1 MPPDLTP
8 IKAFFTE
15 HLVLKLLA
23 LILATM
29 AVYAIQSITSRIE
42 EFEIPIVVNLDKGV
56 AILKQDAKTAY
67 ITCRGS
73 HDDLRRLDMNE
84 LKIVI
89 EPKNTG
95 IAGGERIPI
104 GPHNVKG
111 WTRGVKIEKVR
122 PNVVAINFDLSI
134 TKQVGVAM
142 PETVGKPLLG
152 NAEVTYEPKL
162 VTIKGPQSKLID
174 QKILRTEPIDVEGAV
189 GSFNI
194 KAKIL
199 TEGQEGV
206 WHIEPSEVTAHINI
220 VTEAISKEWK
230 NIKVLALVNNE
241 CGSDLSFSPEFVDV
255 SLHGSPQAI
264 NSISENNISVFVD
277 CVGITT
283 YGSFKIP
290 AAIHLP
296 PGINLSAAIEPP
308 ILTVISRKQQ
318 TEHSI
323 KMPVTETPKTNSVTI
338 NTNSE

>member
-1 MPPDLTP
+1 MSADLTR

-15 HLVLKLLA
+15 HLVLKLIA

-29 AVYAIQSITSRIE
+29 AVYAIQDITSRIE
-42 EFEIPIVVNLDKGV
+42 EFEVPIVINVDKGV

-73 HDDLRRLDMNE
+73 HDDLRRLDINE
-84 LKIVI
+84 LKVMI

-95 IAGGERIPI
+95 IAGGERVPI

-122 PNVVAINFDLSI
+122 PNVVDISFDLEI
-134 TKQVGVAM
+134 EKMVGVAM
-142 PETVGKPLLG
+142 PETVGEPLLG

-162 VTIKGPQSKLID
+162 VTIKGPQSKLVD

-194 KAKIL
+194 KVKIL
-199 TEGQEGV
+199 TEGEEGV

-241 CGSDLSFSPEFVDV
+241 CGSDLRVSPEFVDV

-264 NSISENNISVFVD
+264 DNISENNISVFVD

-283 YGSFKIP
+283 FGSFKVP

-296 PGINLSAAIEPP
+296 PGVNLSAAIEPP
-308 ILTVISRKQQ
+308 ILTVVSSKTKIEPSTK
-318 TEHSI
+318 T
-323 KMPVTETPKTNSVTI
+323 PVTEPPNTNSVTL
-338 NTNSE
+338 NTNLE